1 MYVNDLLK
9 IGAATLK
16 VRKINTY
23 QIDTELM
30 LANLMN
36 TSRENLLINTNKNV
50 EIEKVKHFMGMLER
64 RAKNSEPVAYI
75 LNKKEFWN
83 SSLFVN
89 DNVLIP
95 RPETELLVEKL
106 SQFYKDKNP
115 YILDVGTGSGCII
128 ISLLEELRSSKGV
141 AIDVSFKALNIAKE
155 NAKKNGTFKR
165 IRFEKK
171 SIVSHFDK
179 KFDIIV
185 SNPPY
190 IPRHQMKNLMRD
202 IKFFEPKLALDG
214 GNDGLDVI
222 KKVIYK
228 SKRILKIK
236 GMLALEIGNGQYK
249 KVSQILR
256 FCKFREK
263 FLIKDYQKNIRCIL
277 STLDE
282 NN

>member
-1 MYVNDLLK
+1 
-9 IGAATLK
+9 
-16 VRKINTY
+16 
-23 QIDTELM
+23 
-30 LANLMN
+30 
-36 TSRENLLINTNKNV
+36 
-50 EIEKVKHFMGMLER
+50 
-64 RAKNSEPVAYI
+64 
-75 LNKKEFWN
+75 
-83 SSLFVN
+83 
-89 DNVLIP
+89 
-95 RPETELLVEKL
+95 
-106 SQFYKDKNP
+106 
-115 YILDVGTGSGCII
+115 
-128 ISLLEELRSSKGV
+128 
-141 AIDVSFKALNIAKE
+141 
-155 NAKKNGTFKR
+155 
-165 IRFEKK
+165 
-171 SIVSHFDK
+171 
-179 KFDIIV
+179 
-185 SNPPY
+185 
-190 IPRHQMKNLMRD
+190 MRD